1 MTVSS
6 NKTKWH
12 LQLMAPYCHSC
23 VSLLHWSLANVF
35 HREWVGVEKRPNPT
49 GANSYPHCF
58 PMLNSCFPMLN
69 SWSQYQISHW
79 PEARW
84 AKCSR
89 ATAAQ
94 GVTPVCWHASM
105 MCWNR
110 KCMVQQHTNAW
121 YGYLMRAEWVRAASL
136 KTDLAWDTSA
146 QTKLA
151 RSSLT
156 AIASFSLPPEEQFVS
171 HW

>member
-1 MTVSS
+1 
-6 NKTKWH
+6 
-12 LQLMAPYCHSC
+12 
-23 VSLLHWSLANVF
+23 
-35 HREWVGVEKRPNPT
+35 
-49 GANSYPHCF
+49 
-58 PMLNSCFPMLN
+58 MLN

-156 AIASFSLPPEEQFVS
+156 ATASFSLPPARGAVRQSLINNYHEFVVQIHWKCTRFSNYYFWPHVVCTSLTEQLLLLHIQS
-171 HW
+171 LTCTTECICQSTKLQLKK